1 MIRLISEEDLDQV
14 VLLEKELFGDD
25 SWDKET
31 FVEQINNNP
40 YASIYI
46 FEDNHKIV
54 GYVDLWIAYENADLA
69 NIGVSKQYQGKGI
82 GSQLM
87 EFCERIVNQ
96 NKCENYSLEVRVSN
110 LKAIHLYEKFGFQK
124 VGVRKNYYANGENA
138 YLMIRK

>member
-14 VLLEKELFGDD
+14 ELLEKELFGDD

>member
-1 MIRLISEEDLDQV
+1 MIRLISEKDLDQV

-31 FVEQINNNP
+31 FFEQINNNP

-46 FEDNHKIV
+46 FEENYKII

-87 EFCERIVNQ
+87 QFCERIVNQ

-110 LKAIHLYEKFGFQK
+110 IKAIHLYEKFGFQI

>member
-138 YLMIRK
+138 YLMVRK

>member
-96 NKCENYSLEVRVSN
+96 NNCENYSLEVRVSN